1 MEPSRCNNSV
11 IFFFFFYLNFHH
23 CITTREGQKCH
34 ANGVGA
40 LVFGIV
46 DEPLYNLALDEL

>member
-1 MEPSRCNNSV
+1 MEPSRCNNFVVS
-11 IFFFFFYLNFHH
+11 FLFLSDFHH

>member
-11 IFFFFFYLNFHH
+11 IFFFFYLNFHH